1 MTAQDFIVNQPEMA
15 QLLANKFK
23 TTLPTAGQPLTDG
36 VQITGTGRAQ
46 YLNISFRSA
55 VSSTLSYTITRGGV
69 ADDATLLNGGTAI
82 AAGVL
87 YEATILVAPGST
99 VNFTYGDTGG
109 IYTLYVGSVVQNG

>member
-1 MTAQDFIVNQPEMA
+1 MTAQDFNVNQPEMA
-15 QLLANKFK
+15 QLLVDVFK
-23 TTLPTAGQPLTDG
+23 TALPTAGQPLSDG
-36 VQITGTGRAQ
+36 ITISGYGRAQ

-69 ADDATLLNGGTAI
+69 ADGATLLNGGTAI

-99 VNFTYGDTGG
+99 VNFSYGDTGG